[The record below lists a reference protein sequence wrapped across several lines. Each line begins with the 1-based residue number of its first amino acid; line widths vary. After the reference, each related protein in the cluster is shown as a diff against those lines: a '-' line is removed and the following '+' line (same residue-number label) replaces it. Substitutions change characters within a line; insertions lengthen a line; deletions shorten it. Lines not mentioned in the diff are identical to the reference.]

1 MRMSGYFHIMLL
13 ILIIISVC
21 IPLYIPVKY
30 KSEGFVTGSANNW
43 GGVPDEQKCESA
55 MANYKNCQDQVVQL
69 NESIDNLTKLKN
81 DGINEAN
88 KQCQESIKNTTE
100 DLVQM
105 IESLKVQYKEMLNQ
119 KNTFAK
125 LYEDT
130 AAKLANLQR
139 KYDIVKPTILQLTA
153 CCDNQTARA
162 IDCNNKIIKYQEEN
176 AKFTTENA
184 RLTQVNNDQTNQ
196 INVLNQTIKSLES
209 R

>member
-55 MANYKNCQDQVVQL
+55 MANYKGCQDKVEEL
-69 NESIDNLTKLKN
+69 KKSIEDLSASKFDQQKA
-81 DGINEAN
+81 DAAA
-88 KQCQESIKNTTE
+88 CQETIKTTTE
-100 DLVQM
+100 DMTQM
-105 IESLKVQYKEMLNQ
+105 IESLKAQYKEMLAQ
-119 KNTFAK
+119 KNKFAK

-139 KYDIVKPTILQLTA
+139 KYDVVKPTILQLTA